1 MDKKEK
7 TLLILGLYKNE
18 KDIVLLSII
27 FILLC
32 SCKYLNA
39 IRNLIH
45 FKAKFH
51 KGTSL
56 INNVYY
62 CRFKLILKSLLNWF
76 KISRILNF
84 KSPKNLEIQ
93 ISLIY
98 FVFSVTIFKKEFPV
112 FFEFVLRSRTNL
124 RFSRFVLVQSG
135 TESGVFQ
142 HKIGQICH
150 IIASLRDP
158 SRWLQL
164 AVMVGNFHHKELHPF
179 LPFEKDF

>member
-84 KSPKNLEIQ
+84 KIPKNSDIFDIFCVFCNNFLKR
-93 ISLIY
+93 ISCLLRICSSITNE
-98 FVFSVTIFKKEFPV
+98 FEVFTFCPCPIWYGKWRFPAQNWP
-112 FFEFVLRSRTNL
+112 NL
-124 RFSRFVLVQSG
+124 PYYSQLTWSKQMASISCNGWQFS
-135 TESGVFQ
+135 
-142 HKIGQICH
+142 
-150 IIASLRDP
+150 P
-158 SRWLQL
+158 
-164 AVMVGNFHHKELHPF
+164 
-179 LPFEKDF
+179 